1 MKGISP
7 ERNLCATSVIQ
18 KIGGFPIRRFHF
30 RIKEIDLIFN
40 HFPRGKW
47 KRGKRMA
54 GSVDRDAGRGRVM
67 TSALLTVPEAAK
79 YLGVGRRKVY
89 ELIEWGELKAVK
101 LGRSVQIQKDSLDRF
116 RESGRLT

>member
-1 MKGISP
+1 
-7 ERNLCATSVIQ
+7 
-18 KIGGFPIRRFHF
+18 
-30 RIKEIDLIFN
+30 
-40 HFPRGKW
+40 
-47 KRGKRMA
+47 
-54 GSVDRDAGRGRVM
+54 M

-79 YLGVGRRKVY
+79 YLGVRRRKVY